1 MDKTTNSKHFL
12 TFYNFLGKE
21 NWKKMLVH
29 SILSENNTLNQYFFS
44 FSLTQED
51 QELAAAA
58 TKINLLH
65 YHVELHGEH
74 SFCVILD
81 FNCFSVRCTTNM
93 IQSMIASCK

>member
-1 MDKTTNSKHFL
+1 
-12 TFYNFLGKE
+12 
-21 NWKKMLVH
+21 MLVQT
-29 SILSENNTLNQYFFS
+29 ILFENNTLNQFFS

-58 TKINLLH
+58 TKLNLLH

-81 FNCFSVRCTTNM
+81 FNCFSV
-93 IQSMIASCK
+93 